1 MAPLVVIV
9 GPTASGK
16 SATALEVAERH
27 NGEIICADSRTIYK
41 YMDIGTAKP
50 SKADQSRVPHWGIDL
65 VEPGDLFTASDFQA
79 YARLKIDEIRARGR
93 LPILVG
99 GSGLY
104 IDAVI
109 LDYEFGLAADK
120 VFRGHLETMTIEQL
134 HAYCAKQNVV
144 QPENRLNKRYLIRA
158 IEQQTINTK
167 RRDQP
172 SPKTLVVGIATER
185 DVLRERITTR
195 AEHLFAQGMIEEA
208 IALGQR
214 YGWESEAMTGNIYK
228 LVRQFE
234 RGDISEADLKQE
246 FVTADWQLAKRQLTW
261 LRRHYFITWLPAGQI
276 AEFIDSR
283 LAQMNNS

>member
-134 HAYCAKQNVV
+134 HDYCAKHNVV

-234 RGDISEADLKQE
+234 RGEISEADLMQQ
-246 FVTADWQLAKRQLTW
+246 FITADWQLAKRQLTW
-261 LRRHYFITWLPAGQI
+261 FRRHDFITWLPADQI

-283 LAQMNNS
+283 LAQMNKS